1 MGPPSVAHAVVSRS
15 GDLLAADVFS
25 VPGLVDRKRGQA
37 DAQRLR
43 VAIADLPRWRTGDLL
58 PRFETVSEPL
68 MLWALHLEASR
79 RGVPPV
85 LRWPPNELGPQ
96 GDFLNLAADVKWLQ
110 TETPYHRA
118 IFRGWRSVL
127 RQSPGS
133 DAWHEHVH
141 RQFLFAFPR
150 SLSFIASKGL
160 GLIDVQRQ
168 LLLSMPTAS
177 MARERAALRGPAFAD
192 LGACLLDH
200 AYRHPD
206 RSGSRTPEQI
216 VNRRV
221 RLYRIHV
228 LAGRSPSRT
237 ATHWLTITGEPIT
250 RQAVAKQV
258 AAVEGLLG

>member
-1 MGPPSVAHAVVSRS
+1 MGPSSVAPAVVSRS
-15 GDLLAADVFS
+15 GELLAADVFS

-37 DAQRLR
+37 DTPRLR

-58 PRFETVSEPL
+58 PRFETVSEPV
-68 MLWALHLEASR
+68 MLWALHLEANR

-85 LRWPPNELGPQ
+85 LRWPPSELGPQ
-96 GDFLNLAADVKWLQ
+96 GDFLDLAADVKWLQ
-110 TETPYHRA
+110 AEAPFHRA
-118 IFRGWRSVL
+118 TFRGWRSVL
-127 RQSPGS
+127 CQSPGS
-133 DAWHEHVH
+133 DAWHDHVH
-141 RQFLFAFPR
+141 RQFLFAYPR

-160 GLIDVQRQ
+160 GLVDDQRQ
-168 LLLSMPTAS
+168 VLLSMPTAS
-177 MARERAALRGPAFAD
+177 MARDRAALSGRAFAD
-192 LGACLLDH
+192 LGARLLDH

-206 RSGSRTPEQI
+206 RSGLRTPEQI

-237 ATHWLTITGEPIT
+237 AIQWQTITGESIT

-258 AAVEGLLG
+258 SGVEFLLG